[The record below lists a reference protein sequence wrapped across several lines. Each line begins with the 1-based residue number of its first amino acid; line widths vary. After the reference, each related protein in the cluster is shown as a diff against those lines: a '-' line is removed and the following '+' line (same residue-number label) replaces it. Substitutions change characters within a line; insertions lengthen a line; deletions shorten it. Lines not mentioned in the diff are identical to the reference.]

1 MTIPVSPALLMGLRD
16 LVQSPIDAMPALETQ
31 LIMADL
37 PILTLE
43 GALPAEHL
51 YVGDRVI
58 TNIGALPLQ
67 ALMPVHIAQPLRL
80 VHLEAYAL
88 GSDQTQHCDLF
99 PSQLLKT
106 RHGDRRPVRSI
117 RPQLKATVF
126 KLIKFCAQRTNML
139 QVLKFPLRES
149 SASGQSDC
157 PAPHNM
163 VSETRNARRKAR
175 AT

>member
-1 MTIPVSPALLMGLRD
+1 MTIPVSPALLTGLRN
-16 LVQSPIDAMPALETQ
+16 LVQSPIDANPALETQ

-58 TNIGALPLQ
+58 TSIGSLPLQ

-88 GSDQTQHCDLF
+88 GSDQTQPCDLF

-106 RHGDRRPVRSI
+106 RHGDMAFARDLIGQTGVKYRNLPQARLLALHFTRDVQIFANGLILQAARSAD
-117 RPQLKATVF
+117 QA
-126 KLIKFCAQRTNML
+126 A
-139 QVLKFPLRES
+139 
-149 SASGQSDC
+149 A
-157 PAPHNM
+157 
-163 VSETRNARRKAR
+163 
-175 AT
+175 

>member
-51 YVGDRVI
+51 YVGDRII
-58 TNIGALPLQ
+58 TGIAALPLQ

-88 GSDQTQHCDLF
+88 GSDQTQPCDVC
-99 PSQLLKT
+99 PRLLKT
-106 RHGDRRPVRSI
+106 RQGDMAFARDFIGQRGVRY
-117 RPQLKATVF
+117 RNLPQTRLLALHFARDVQIF
-126 KLIKFCAQRTNML
+126 ANGLIL
-139 QVLKFPLRES
+139 Q
-149 SASGQSDC
+149 A
-157 PAPHNM
+157 
-163 VSETRNARRKAR
+163 ARLVDQA
-175 AT
+175 AA

>member
-16 LVQSPIDAMPALETQ
+16 WAQSPIDAMPALETQ

-37 PILTLE
+37 PNLTLE

-58 TNIGALPLQ
+58 TSIGALPLQ
-67 ALMPVHIAQPLRL
+67 ALMPVHIAQTLRL

-88 GSDQTQHCDLF
+88 GPDQTQPCDLF

-106 RHGDRRPVRSI
+106 RHGDMAFARDLIGQTGVKYRNLAQARLVALQFTRDVQIFANGLILQAARSVD
-117 RPQLKATVF
+117 QAV
-126 KLIKFCAQRTNML
+126 A
-139 QVLKFPLRES
+139 
-149 SASGQSDC
+149 
-157 PAPHNM
+157 
-163 VSETRNARRKAR
+163 
-175 AT
+175 

>member
-16 LVQSPIDAMPALETQ
+16 LVQSPIDAKPALETQ

-58 TNIGALPLQ
+58 TSIGALPLQ
-67 ALMPVHIAQPLRL
+67 ELMPVHISQPLRV

-88 GSDQTQHCDLF
+88 GSDQTQPCDLF

-106 RHGDRRPVRSI
+106 RQGDMAFARDLIGQTGVKYRNLPQARLLALHFTCDVQIFANGLILQAARSVD
-117 RPQLKATVF
+117 QA
-126 KLIKFCAQRTNML
+126 A
-139 QVLKFPLRES
+139 
-149 SASGQSDC
+149 A
-157 PAPHNM
+157 
-163 VSETRNARRKAR
+163 
-175 AT
+175 